1 MHGWLLQVNNMPI
14 KHAQPEFQTPTLLL
28 AAFVGLLGSL
38 AFSWHQPD
46 WSLALLL
53 AVLLSK
59 PKAWVWVLPSIGIH
73 DLFLYWSVGEVL
85 PYAVVSTLLILY
97 TDKKLGPGQPQR
109 WAAIVLHAYALWAAG
124 MGVLQVFLSM
134 SLTVWLW
141 YFLSAHRE
149 RVYVEP
155 A

>member
-1 MHGWLLQVNNMPI
+1 MAL
-14 KHAQPEFQTPTLLL
+14 
-28 AAFVGLLGSL
+28 SL
-38 AFSWHQPD
+38 WWYQPD

-53 AVLLSK
+53 AALLSK
-59 PKAWVWVLPSIGIH
+59 PKAWVWVLPCIAIH
-73 DLFLYWSVGEVL
+73 DLFLYWSILVVV
-85 PYAVVSTLLILY
+85 PYAFISSVLLHY

-109 WAAIVLHAYALWAAG
+109 WVAIVLHAYALWAAG
-124 MGVLQVFLSM
+124 MDVLQVFLTM